1 MKTGKCPK
9 FPVSGCQVQV
19 PEWFRSLRKKQ
30 CKVSVWSLKPFK
42 QPVPFISFL
51 MKEGWREGLNLF
63 ITHLISKTL
72 LKSILSANFR
82 MLETFHSY
90 NFFSSP
96 YSNCRKFVWW
106 NFSFS
111 LSFSLKLQDIRYV
124 MCNALPSLKPQ
135 GDPKLKFKA
144 NIVMGCIQSEL
155 NKCWQIIG
163 QKVNKMSL
171 VSVSPMSVMLLREK
185 TWLKHQAN
193 QVTEKMTQIRN
204 ICYF

>member
-1 MKTGKCPK
+1 MP
-9 FPVSGCQVQV
+9 
-19 PEWFRSLRKKQ
+19 
-30 CKVSVWSLKPFK
+30 VWSLKPFK
-42 QPVPFISFL
+42 KPVPFISFL
-51 MKEGWREGLNLF
+51 MKEGWREGLNLL

-82 MLETFHSY
+82 MLEIFHSY
-90 NFFSSP
+90 NSFLPSH
-96 YSNCRKFVWW
+96 SNCRKFVWW
-106 NFSFS
+106 NF
-111 LSFSLKLQDIRYV
+111 SFSLKLQDIRYV

-144 NIVMGCIQSEL
+144 NIVMGYIQNEL

-171 VSVSPMSVMLLREK
+171 VSVSPMSVMLFREQ